1 MSDRCEGQS
10 ARQRLRRD
18 ATADGNRSD
27 GVRLTELW
35 GLRIV
40 RLVTSVK
47 EVNVEHQKG
56 DQGLVRSQNRALVIN
71 LLRSHGPMSRADIA
85 KQTGLAPSALTRL
98 MRILID
104 EGIVEEVGKA
114 NSSGGRPA
122 TLVGL
127 NQSHASSVGIKIE
140 RRRVLAARVN
150 LGGAITRR
158 AESPIDDP
166 PDPAAALDTVAG
178 LIDDLLEERALGI
191 GVCVSGFVEPST
203 GMNLFS
209 PILKWENVGIL
220 EALATRFHV
229 PVRVE
234 NDVNALALAECWH
247 GAGASYQNFV
257 CITVGEGIG
266 AGVVIGGDVYHGA
279 HGGAGELGHITID
292 PNGPVCRCRE
302 RGCLEVYA
310 SDRFLEEEADRLG
323 FSGIDEM
330 IAAARD
336 GSGDAKDAFTQM
348 GRNLGI
354 GAKNLVNLLNPEAI
368 VLGGE
373 RMDEDDLFFDAF
385 VEEVRRHSFPAEAAQ
400 LEIVPAQLGRD
411 GFLIGAAALAT
422 VEFFRLPAQVS
433 AT

>member
-1 MSDRCEGQS
+1 
-10 ARQRLRRD
+10 
-18 ATADGNRSD
+18 
-27 GVRLTELW
+27 
-35 GLRIV
+35 
-40 RLVTSVK
+40 
-47 EVNVEHQKG
+47 VEHQKG

-71 LLRSHGPMSRADIA
+71 LLRTHGPLSRADIA

-98 MRILID
+98 MRILLD

-114 NSSGGRPA
+114 DSSGGRPA

-127 NQSHASSVGIKIE
+127 NQSHASSIGIKIE
-140 RRRVLAARVN
+140 RRRVLAARVD
-150 LGGAITRR
+150 LGGAITHHS
-158 AESPIDDP
+158 ESPIDDP
-166 PDPAAALDTVAG
+166 ADPTATLDTIAE
-178 LIDDLLEERALGI
+178 LIDALIENRILGI
-191 GVCVSGFVEPST
+191 GVCVSGFVDPLT
-203 GMNLFS
+203 GTNLFS

-220 EALATRFHV
+220 EALAARFDI
-229 PVRVE
+229 PIRVE
-234 NDVNALALAECWH
+234 NDVNALALAECWY
-247 GAGASYQNFV
+247 GAGAGHENFV

-310 SDRFLEEEADRLG
+310 SDRFLEEEAERLG
-323 FSGIDEM
+323 YSGIDGM
-330 IAAARD
+330 ISAARD
-336 GSGDAKDAFTQM
+336 GSDEAKDAFTQM

-354 GAKNLVNLLNPEAI
+354 GARNLVNLLNPEAI

-373 RMDEDDLFFDAF
+373 RMDEEDLFFDAF

-411 GFLIGAAALAT
+411 GFVIGAATLAA

-433 AT
+433 TT